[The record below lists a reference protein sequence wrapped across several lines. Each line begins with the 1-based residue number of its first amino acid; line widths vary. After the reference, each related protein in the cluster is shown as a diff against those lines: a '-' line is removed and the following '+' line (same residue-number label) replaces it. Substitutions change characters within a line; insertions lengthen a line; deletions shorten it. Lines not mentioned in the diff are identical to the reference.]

1 MFTSRAEYR
10 LRLRADNADQRLT
23 EKGVKI
29 GCVSSERAQLYIK
42 KAAALHSATALLDQL
57 TASPNKLIAHGIKVK
72 QDGVKRTARALLA
85 HTNIDIVKLSVL
97 WPKVS
102 QIPMELHRQLEIDAG
117 YSGYIE
123 RQDADVE
130 AFRRDEALEF
140 PDDLDF
146 KVVSGLSNEAR
157 AKLTEARPATLG
169 AAARISGVT
178 PAALTILLGHVRQP
192 RRATT

>member
-1 MFTSRAEYR
+1 MQQ
-10 LRLRADNADQRLT
+10 LLPD
-23 EKGVKI
+23 
-29 GCVSSERAQLYIK
+29 AQ
-42 KAAALHSATALLDQL
+42 
-57 TASPNKLIAHGIKVK
+57 
-72 QDGVKRTARALLA
+72 
-85 HTNIDIVKLSVL
+85 
-97 WPKVS
+97 
-102 QIPMELHRQLEIDAG
+102 
-117 YSGYIE
+117 